1 MESPAS
7 NPGRGSLADRAYRQT
22 SAVGIGTGLVWV
34 AAWAWFG
41 LTVPVLVGVVGLSVT
56 LAARL
61 QRGRLGYPLA
71 TRISVLSSYL
81 VILAGILETGGM
93 DGPFGVTLLIL
104 PLGPA
109 LALGSDECL
118 RWSVIVL
125 ATGIGLW
132 GLETA
137 IGEFPGS
144 QWEQVGMLR
153 AVAQFTVLACTTL
166 CLFTYG
172 RMHELARMRLRG
184 SRAELE
190 EANRELQ
197 LSQQKLVLSEKMAA
211 LGRLTAGMAHEINS
225 TLAGAINSLELA
237 RVDTDALAP
246 EVQRYGGE
254 AVELNREVSESVGLA
269 LTALGKIAAFVK
281 RMRGQTSAFQ
291 VDEHT
296 VFSATEEAETVLR
309 LLQVTML
316 DRRISLETDIGPE
329 ASLRGDPARFG
340 QIVQNL
346 VTNAIDAYEGRPG
359 KVAVRVGAEDGVVR
373 LEVEDEGS
381 GIPEETQGR
390 IYDHFFTTKGIGE
403 GTGLG
408 LALVHDLATGYFGGS
423 IEFDSEVGRGTRFL
437 VRLPAAPNE
446 AP

>member
-1 MESPAS
+1 MEPAA
-7 NPGRGSLADRAYRQT
+7 PTPARGSLADRAYRQT

-34 AAWAWFG
+34 VAWAWCG
-41 LTVPVLVGVVGLSVT
+41 LGTTVLIGVLG
-56 LAARL
+56 LAAMISARV
-61 QRGRLGYPLA
+61 RRDRLGYPLA

-81 VILAGILETGGM
+81 VIIAGILETGGM

-109 LALGSDECL
+109 LALGSEECL

-125 ATGIGLW
+125 VTGMGLW
-132 GLETA
+132 GAESL

-144 QWEQVGMLR
+144 HWEGVAGLR
-153 AVAQFTVLACTTL
+153 ALAQLTVLACTTL

-172 RMHELARMRLRG
+172 RMHELARQRLRA
-184 SRAELE
+184 SRGDLE
-190 EANRELQ
+190 QANRELQ

-237 RVDTDALAP
+237 RVDSDALAP
-246 EVQRYGGE
+246 EVEKCGGE
-254 AVELNREVSESVGLA
+254 AVALNREVVESIALS
-269 LTALGKIAAFVK
+269 LTALAKIAAFVK

-296 VFSATEEAETVLR
+296 TFSATDEAETVLR
-309 LLQVTML
+309 LLQVSML
-316 DRRISLETDIGPE
+316 DRRITLETDIGRD
-329 ASLRGDPARFG
+329 ARLRGDPARFG

-359 KVAVRVGAEDGVVR
+359 KVQVRVGGEDGQVR
-373 LEVEDEGS
+373 LEVADEGS
-381 GIPEETQGR
+381 GIPEEIRGR
-390 IYDHFFTTKGIGE
+390 IFEHFFTTKGIGE

-408 LALVHDLATGYFGGS
+408 LALVHDLATGYFGGT

-437 VRLPAAPNE
+437 VRLPAAPHE
-446 AP
+446 GP